1 MHRSRGRSRSR
12 SYSKSPAHSSSY
24 SCSRSRSRS
33 RAYSESSGFSSS
45 PSSPS
50 PTRPSIT
57 STILSIENISRNV
70 TAEHLKEIFG
80 QCGTIADIY
89 LPMNGRYPRGVAQVK
104 FEKGEETQKAIT
116 FMNGGQLDGN
126 VLECKVYFAERV
138 GAKRRMSRSR
148 SRADGSRS
156 RSKSESESE
165 SGSRSRPCSPLP
177 TKRISGH
184 SHSYPR
190 RRSPPRR

>member
-33 RAYSESSGFSSS
+33 RVYSESSGFSSS
-45 PSSPS
+45 SSSPS
-50 PTRPSIT
+50 RTHSPII
-57 STILSIENISRNV
+57 STILSVENLSRNV
-70 TAEHLKEIFG
+70 TVEHLKEIFG
-80 QCGTIADIY
+80 QCGTITDVY

-104 FEKGEETQKAIT
+104 FEKEEETQKAVA

-126 VLECKVYFAERV
+126 ILECKIYSADRI
-138 GAKRRMSRSR
+138 GAKRRIPRSR

-156 RSKSESESE
+156 RSKSQSV
-165 SGSRSRPCSPLP
+165 SRSRSRSRLP
-177 TKRISGH
+177 MKKISGQ

-190 RRSPPRR
+190 RHSPPRR